1 MFDKLS
7 IAVTR
12 RCNASCEVCCFGCS
26 PAQTSTLEEADI
38 RRAIRQAKDAGGVKK
53 ILFTGGE
60 PLLYYDRVRACT
72 GYASELGLSCAVYTN
87 GFWGDDGRRAAR
99 WAQELASVGVKTVH
113 FSSDAYHQRYVPFA
127 SLRTALRS
135 VREAGIAGELSIME
149 TTTTSH
155 LAAAREA
162 LGDELAAARLT
173 VHPLLPVGAAKDLV
187 DDATALL
194 RLPSSEARC
203 IYDGMACLMFDG
215 FYYLCCSMYARSIPR
230 IRLAHM
236 DKAPFSELADIA
248 YADDYLCIMLE
259 EGFGWF
265 VRKMSERGRP
275 FPERVCFPCAC
286 CERIF
291 ADHAF
296 LSEMRD
302 EAAEHAREL
311 RSRRR

>member
-1 MFDKLS
+1 M
-7 IAVTR
+7 
-12 RCNASCEVCCFGCS
+12 
-26 PAQTSTLEEADI
+26 
-38 RRAIRQAKDAGGVKK
+38 RRAIRQARDAGGVEE
-53 ILFTGGE
+53 IVFTGGE
-60 PLLYYDRVRACT
+60 PLLCYDRVLACAS
-72 GYASELGLSCAVYTN
+72 YASQLGFSCAVYTN
-87 GFWGDDGRRAAR
+87 GFWGDDERRAAR
-99 WAQELASVGVKTVH
+99 WAQELASAGVQTVH
-113 FSSDAYHQRYVPFA
+113 FSSDSFHQRYVPFA

-135 VREAGIAGELSIME
+135 VREAGITSELSIME
-149 TTTTSH
+149 TTATSH

-173 VHPLLPVGAAKDLV
+173 VHPMLPVGAAQSLV
-187 DDATALL
+187 DDSTALIH
-194 RLPSSEARC
+194 LPSAHARC

-215 FYYLCCSMYARSIPR
+215 YYYLCCSMYARSIPR

-236 DKAPFSELADIA
+236 DDASFAQLAGIA

-265 VRKMSERGRP
+265 VRKMSERGHP
-275 FPERVCFPCAC
+275 FPEQVCFPCAC

-296 LSEMRD
+296 LSEIRD
-302 EAAEHAREL
+302 EAAQRAHEL